1 MSWVEVQ
8 RLFHLSVFES
18 LALTELDLEEEL
30 DKDRDPLKSLEPT
43 QQKEPHITIP
53 WDDPLAFAREQL
65 RKQHTEGLSP
75 QWFYSVTATSGYKHQ
90 TTYFYLC

>member
-1 MSWVEVQ
+1 MEVQ

-18 LALTELDLEEEL
+18 LALTELDLEEDL

-43 QQKEPHITIP
+43 QQKEPHIAIP

-65 RKQHTEGLSP
+65 RKQHAEGLSP
-75 QWFYSVTATSGYKHQ
+75 
-90 TTYFYLC
+90 